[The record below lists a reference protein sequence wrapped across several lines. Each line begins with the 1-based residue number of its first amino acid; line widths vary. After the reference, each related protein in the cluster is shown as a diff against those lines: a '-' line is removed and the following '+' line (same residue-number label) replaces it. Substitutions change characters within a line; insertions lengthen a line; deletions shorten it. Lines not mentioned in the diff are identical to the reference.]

1 MNRFKHLIKAAAA
14 IALTYV
20 LCASALLQ
28 PVAVYAATLQ
38 TQQSAAE
45 AADASGAQDS
55 SAGDVS
61 DDTTDGVS
69 KDADSADA
77 AQDEATP
84 ADAADEDQT
93 ANEEDAAA
101 PESLD
106 AEDEQAAADTVIG
119 DSEANSW
126 RYQNGQLRSDL
137 QDDNA
142 TDLGIESRSMHEMP
156 EGATLQGIDV
166 SGYQKDIDWQKVKD
180 AGIDFAILKIGN
192 INAREP
198 DGWYTD
204 SRFQRNLSECERLG
218 IPYGV
223 YAYSYAKNA
232 DDAVKG
238 ANHIIALLEGHK
250 PTLPVYLDLEDNSIK
265 DTDHATIATAF
276 CNTISAAGYTP
287 GIYASASWFKNIL
300 TDPCFTNSG
309 WGIWTAQYWYGQ
321 RYDASLGLGPE
332 YPAKFDCW
340 QYSCLSTVP
349 GIDGYCDINYWYKD
363 GFSSSNGK
371 TYSFTGIK
379 LSKSEGVLKGDTV
392 SVSAEVTGETDGLQ
406 YKFYWQKQGA
416 GADAG
421 TSGAIAG
428 PSDESSA
435 EWTVD
440 GSGTY
445 KVSCDVIDS
454 EGSVTKSTTCTVKR
468 YTVDGLEAPSS
479 ARAGQGVSLKAKVS
493 GDASGLKY
501 KFVWQK
507 DNWKKWGVV
516 GGSAQDSPEAAW
528 TPTEPGDYTVTLDV
542 SDGSK
547 TSHATASIKV
557 YKKYAIKGISL
568 ETEDGGVATVG
579 SNCTIKVESEGDTSG
594 LRYKFVWEKGGWK
607 NWGVAR
613 QFDTSDSCEWVPSVS
628 GSVNIH
634 LDVVDADGAKSTFC
648 YPVSISREQFSYDSL
663 TCDSALIQQGSS
675 VSVDA
680 NTSGQTDSLT
690 YKFVWSRDDW
700 AEWGV
705 AQKGKS
711 NHLDWTPS
719 KPGEYTISCD
729 VIASDGSVVS
739 KAVSFGVWGY
749 RGIVIKSTDNN
760 WTWWVRADLGSKA
773 AEKAGQFK
781 FKYVYANSDWSK
793 WGVIQDASSESS
805 VRFNPSLY
813 GLTYGDW
820 TLYVDVQY
828 PDGTWHSKSASVK
841 VGYRGYQNPS
851 NFYQVSCAS
860 VTVPHMNQSIFGYR
874 TPSRIGTYATRQ
886 DCINA
891 MITRAYDYVGTT
903 PYVWDYSCAPGVGV
917 DCAGLVM
924 QCLYATGMN
933 LGRYT
938 PWDHYYTPGHDHY
951 ANDMWNDSRF
961 KHLSF
966 SQRQRGDL
974 ICYQGHIAIY
984 IGNDQIIEAAS
995 PRYGVRVHSVYVG
1008 YQIKGVLRPFV

>member
-20 LCASALLQ
+20 LCASAFLQ

-45 AADASGAQDS
+45 VADASSTQDS

-61 DDTTDGVS
+61 DDTANEVS

-84 ADAADEDQT
+84 ADAADEGQT

-106 AEDEQAAADTVIG
+106 TEDEQAADGTVIG

-166 SGYQKDIDWQKVKD
+166 SGHQKDIDWQKVKD

-204 SRFQRNLSECERLG
+204 SYFQRNVTECERLG

-238 ANHIIALLEGHK
+238 ADHIIALLKGHN

-309 WGIWTAQYWYGQ
+309 WNIWTAQYWYGQ

-349 GIDGYCDINYWYKD
+349 GIDGYCDINYWYRVSTRDHWEKTED
-363 GFSSSNGK
+363 GVFYVSADGQPYKGWKLISGLWYWLDPAKGGAMATGPAEVEGTWYVFSSSGSLSSGWVRKDGEWYYGASGGKMVRGWVKGSAWYYTDPESGRMLTGAVEIDGKSYWLDPANGGACARSAWVE
-371 TYSFTGIK
+371 TPGGF
-379 LSKSEGVLKGDTV
+379 LSYAANDGVLCMAVKDGVLYKDATFTEVLSGWVDCGDDRLYADSQGHVLTGWQRIDENWYLFDSNGIMHRGWYWNGSAYYYLDKSNGIMRTGWV
-392 SVSAEVTGETDGLQ
+392 SDLGSWYWLDPDNGGAMATGWKKVGQSWYYLNPNNGGRMVTGSLMIDG
-406 YKFYWQKQGA
+406 YIRTF
-416 GADAG
+416 
-421 TSGAIAG
+421 
-428 PSDESSA
+428 
-435 EWTVD
+435 
-440 GSGTY
+440 
-445 KVSCDVIDS
+445 
-454 EGSVTKSTTCTVKR
+454 
-468 YTVDGLEAPSS
+468 
-479 ARAGQGVSLKAKVS
+479 
-493 GDASGLKY
+493 
-501 KFVWQK
+501 
-507 DNWKKWGVV
+507 N
-516 GGSAQDSPEAAW
+516 
-528 TPTEPGDYTVTLDV
+528 
-542 SDGSK
+542 SDGSC
-547 TSHATASIKV
+547 I
-557 YKKYAIKGISL
+557 Y
-568 ETEDGGVATVG
+568 
-579 SNCTIKVESEGDTSG
+579 
-594 LRYKFVWEKGGWK
+594 W
-607 NWGVAR
+607 
-613 QFDTSDSCEWVPSVS
+613 
-628 GSVNIH
+628 
-634 LDVVDADGAKSTFC
+634 
-648 YPVSISREQFSYDSL
+648 
-663 TCDSALIQQGSS
+663 
-675 VSVDA
+675 
-680 NTSGQTDSLT
+680 
-690 YKFVWSRDDW
+690 
-700 AEWGV
+700 
-705 AQKGKS
+705 
-711 NHLDWTPS
+711 
-719 KPGEYTISCD
+719 
-729 VIASDGSVVS
+729 
-739 KAVSFGVWGY
+739 
-749 RGIVIKSTDNN
+749 
-760 WTWWVRADLGSKA
+760 
-773 AEKAGQFK
+773 
-781 FKYVYANSDWSK
+781 
-793 WGVIQDASSESS
+793 
-805 VRFNPSLY
+805 
-813 GLTYGDW
+813 
-820 TLYVDVQY
+820 
-828 PDGTWHSKSASVK
+828 
-841 VGYRGYQNPS
+841 GYQNPS
-851 NFYQVSCAS
+851 NYYQVSSKS
-860 VTVPHMNQSIFGYR
+860 VTIPHLGQGIFGYR
-874 TPSRIGTYATRQ
+874 TESRISVSATR
-886 DCINA
+886 DECVNA

-903 PYVWDYSCAPGVGV
+903 PYIWDYSCAPGVGV

-924 QCLYATGMN
+924 QCLYATGMD

-951 ANDMWNDSRF
+951 ANDMWNDSKF
-961 KHLSF
+961 KHLDF
-966 SQRQRGDL
+966 SQRRRGDL
-974 ICYQGHIAIY
+974 ICYNGHIAIY
-984 IGNDQIIEAAS
+984 LGNDQIIEAAS

-1008 YQIKGVLRPFV
+1008 YPIKGVLRPFV